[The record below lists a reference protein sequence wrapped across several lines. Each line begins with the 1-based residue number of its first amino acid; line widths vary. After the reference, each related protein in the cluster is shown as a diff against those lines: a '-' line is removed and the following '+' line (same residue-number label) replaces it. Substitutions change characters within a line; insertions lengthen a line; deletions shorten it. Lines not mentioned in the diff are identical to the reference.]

1 MCHDMCKCF
10 GRVEENRE
18 GMETGDAGW
27 EGGDAAICV
36 APAKGATKEITGEDY
51 NK

>member
-1 MCHDMCKCF
+1 MFWSGWGKD
-10 GRVEENRE
+10 RE

-36 APAKGATKEITGEDY
+36 AQGGCVF
-51 NK
+51 

>member
-1 MCHDMCKCF
+1 MFWSGWGKD
-10 GRVEENRE
+10 RE
-18 GMETGDAGW
+18 GMETGDAGR
-27 EGGDAAICV
+27 EDGGAAICV

>member
-1 MCHDMCKCF
+1 MFWSGWVKD
-10 GRVEENRE
+10 RE

-36 APAKGATKEITGEDY
+36 ALVKGETKEITGEDY